1 MAEMASLLC
10 RDVRERDLRLTP
22 RRTLDERPDRRAGI
36 FRFVIELQPVWRRG
50 ARQIGRTAAF
60 LPSMGD
66 VIPLIRRRSSV
77 PSTTTRAAARPDGAG
92 GPRVTFYFDLGPP
105 WTHPPADRPEPP

>member
-36 FRFVIELQPVWRRG
+36 FRFVVELPPPWRRG

-60 LPSMGD
+60 VPSMGD
-66 VIPLIRRRSSV
+66 VIPLIRRRSSAL
-77 PSTTTRAAARPDGAG
+77 PTTTRAAVRPAG
-92 GPRVTFYFDLGPP
+92 GHETRVTFY
-105 WTHPPADRPEPP
+105 